1 MLKKGLMAMMALA
14 AGALLAGDIIWNG
27 NPTAVKPSSSQ
38 IKATLAVENNEIV
51 VTGTN
56 TGKGYEYIAFDIV
69 PEPFVIGDK
78 CIGVEFF
85 TETPEAGDS
94 FYVKALSEQGRNVLS
109 FMTYNV
115 QNSYKR
121 YICIPDCD
129 SRDGMK
135 WFKGDIRAER
145 DEPIVK
151 IRIFLG
157 RKQGLGPIRAHL
169 RNMTLTNPPEFPK
182 KAECV
187 DLGVGIPSAELRNY
201 TAFTDAKGH
210 PFVLSMLL
218 DMGKPY
224 VLLTD
229 AMTGENLQY
238 YVPDGVYGQ
247 VFGGVLTGDGKFVW
261 GLNKAVIFD
270 VNTRE
275 YTVSGRAPGSTLCA
289 YDSKD
294 GTVYMGSAPQARMVS
309 VNPKTGE
316 YHDWG
321 RMDDGEDYLSHL
333 AEDKEGYIYCGIGT
347 ARGNIVALNPK
358 TGERIQ
364 VLPEE
369 ERAWGTAHV
378 YAGTDGYVYGNF
390 KGFQAKMLAGK
401 IVEKNA
407 KSPGRAIDRSVH
419 YGTRHSEFG
428 NGMKVREYNLNE
440 RYMVIQYQDGS
451 TKKFAVDYVSGG
463 LDLTSMARGPQND
476 VYFSSAHPHHL
487 GHIVPAEDKVIN
499 LGYNNIVSGG
509 NFCNMVAAAG
519 KLYAGEYAGGRMW
532 MYDPLKPYFVGA
544 NTSAMKNFG
553 VPFSEI
559 VSNSDVSNG
568 HWTILGMGVLFGYG
582 ENGENSFKVNLKAPA
597 PGSYYLNFQL
607 YRYGSYGT
615 VTVKAGGTEN
625 KYNVQDDK
633 NSIGPIVNLGPFEVK
648 DKVFPVEFSVQRN
661 DNASSSFFFSL
672 IGLELSK
679 TAAVQPQKE
688 PEKQNNP
695 CILGTWKNLITRPRT
710 IAVHPSGD
718 YVVVGG
724 YANYGLTGGGLGIHN
739 LKTGENTEIINEN
752 LVPGESCICMEFLP
766 DGNLI
771 GGTSMDAPGG
781 GHLVSKTGSV
791 FVLDWNARKADRFVH
806 MEKATNVIA
815 IAYWNG
821 LIFAGA
827 NDNKLH
833 VIDPATMKILASH
846 DVSSGG
852 FMLRNGLQ
860 KSEDGKEL
868 YLVMNKEIFKVNPK
882 TNAPDDYLVS
892 TVGFTGGGPIIG
904 DRMYLILEGVK
915 VGYVKMLK

>member
-1 MLKKGLMAMMALA
+1 MLKKALTAVMTLA
-14 AGALLAGDIIWNG
+14 ATTLLAGEMLWNG
-27 NPTAVKPSSSQ
+27 DPDAVRSGRSLRDTK
-38 IKATLAVENNEIV
+38 LVVENNEIV
-51 VTGTN
+51 ITGTN
-56 TGKGYEYIAFDIV
+56 TSNGYDYIVCDILV
-69 PEPFVIGDK
+69 EPFVIGDK
-78 CIGVEFF
+78 CISVEFF
-85 TETPEAGDS
+85 TEKPEDGDS
-94 FYVKALSEQGRNVLS
+94 FYVKALDEMGHNVLS

-115 QNSYKR
+115 QNTYKR
-121 YICIPDCD
+121 YLCIPDYD
-129 SRDGMK
+129 SREGMK
-135 WFKGDIRAER
+135 WFKTDIRASRE
-145 DEPIVK
+145 EPIVK
-151 IRIFLG
+151 FRIFLG
-157 RKQGLGPIRAHL
+157 RRTNLGTIRAHL
-169 RNMTLTNPPEFPK
+169 RNLALAEPPPLPK

-187 DLGVGIPSAELRNY
+187 DLGVGIASAELRNY
-201 TAFTDAKGH
+201 TAFCDAKGH

-270 VNTRE
+270 VNTRD
-275 YTVSGRAPGSTLCA
+275 YVVSGRAPGSTLCA
-289 YDSKD
+289 YDAKD
-294 GTVYMGSAPQARMVS
+294 GTVYLGSAPQARMVS
-309 VNPKTGE
+309 VNPKSGE

-321 RMDDGEDYLSHL
+321 RMDDKEDYLSHL

-364 VLPEE
+364 MLSEE

-390 KGFQAKMLAGK
+390 KSFQAKMLAGK
-401 IVEKNA
+401 IVERNA

-428 NGMKVREYNLNE
+428 NGMKVKEYNLNE

-451 TKKFAVDYVSGG
+451 TKKFSVDYVSGG

-476 VYFSSAHPHHL
+476 IYFSSAHPHHL
-487 GHIVPAEDKVIN
+487 GHLVPYEDKLVN

-509 NFCNMVAAAG
+509 NFCNMVAAGG

-532 MYDPLKPYFVGA
+532 MYDPSKPYFVGA

-568 HWTILGMGVLFGYG
+568 HWTILGMGLLFGYG
-582 ENGENSFKVNLKAPA
+582 DNAENAFKVKLNAPE
-597 PGSYYLNFQL
+597 PGRYYLNFQL
-607 YRYGSYGT
+607 FKYGSYGT
-615 VTVKAGGTEN
+615 VTVKAGGVEQ

-633 NSIGPIVNLGPFEVK
+633 QTNYPIVNLGPFDVK

-661 DNASSSFFFSL
+661 DNPNSSFFFSL

-679 TAAVQPQKE
+679 TATVEDKKE
-688 PEKQNNP
+688 PVTPNNP
-695 CILGTWKNLITRPRT
+695 CILGTWKNLVTRPRT
-710 IAVHPSGD
+710 VAVHPSGD

-739 LKTGENTEIINEN
+739 LKTGENTEIANED
-752 LVPGESCICMEFLP
+752 VIPGESCICMEFLP

-781 GHLVSKTGSV
+781 GHLLSQTGSV
-791 FVLDWNARKADRFVH
+791 FVLDWNARKVDRFVH

-821 LIFAGA
+821 VIFAGA

-833 VIDPATMKILASH
+833 VIDPATMKILASY
-846 DVSSGG
+846 DVHTGG
-852 FMLRNGLQ
+852 YMLRNGLQ

-868 YLVMNKEIFKVNPK
+868 YLVMNKEIFKINPK
-882 TNAPDDYLVS
+882 TNAPDEYMIPS
-892 TVGFTGGGPIIG
+892 AGITGGGPIFG
-904 DRMYLILEGVK
+904 DRLYFILEGVK
-915 VGYVKMLK
+915 VGYIKMLK

>member
-1 MLKKGLMAMMALA
+1 MLKECLCTMALVT
-14 AGALLAGDIIWNG
+14 GMLLAGDVLWDGSDPN
-27 NPTAVKPSSSQ
+27 VKISRGSVPDTK
-38 IKATLAVENNEIV
+38 IVVENNEIV

-56 TGKGYEYIAFDIV
+56 QAKGYEYLIFDV
-69 PEPFVIGDK
+69 PIQEFVIGDK
-78 CIGVEFF
+78 AIGVEIY
-85 TETPEAGDS
+85 TETPQEGDS
-94 FYVKALSEQGRNVLS
+94 FYVKALDSHSCNVLS
-109 FMTYNV
+109 FMTWGV
-115 QNSYKR
+115 PSDYKK
-121 YICIPDCD
+121 YTCIPGYN

-135 WFKGDIRAER
+135 WFADDIRASIET
-145 DEPIVK
+145 PIK
-151 IRIFLG
+151 TLRIFLG
-157 RKQGLGPIRAHL
+157 RRPGFGPVRTHIRNIAL
-169 RNMTLTNPPEFPK
+169 VEPPPMPK
-182 KAECV
+182 KVECV
-187 DLGVGIPSAELRNY
+187 DLGVGIASAELRNY

-210 PFVLSMLL
+210 PYVLSMLL

-238 YVPDGVYGQ
+238 YVPDGVHGQ

-275 YTVSGRAPGSTLCA
+275 YEVSGRAPGSTLCA

-294 GTVYMGSAPQARMVS
+294 GTVYLGSAPQARMVS

-321 RMDDGEDYLSHL
+321 RMDDQEDYLSHL

-347 ARGNIVALNPK
+347 ARGNIVAFNPK

-364 VLPEE
+364 MVPEE
-369 ERAWGTAHV
+369 IRALGTAHV

-407 KSPGRAIDRSVH
+407 QSPGREVDRSVH

-440 RYMVIQYQDGS
+440 RYMVIQYQDGT
-451 TKKFAVDYVSGG
+451 TKRFAVDYVSGG

-487 GHIVPAEDKVIN
+487 GHIVPFEDKVVN
-499 LGYNNIVSGG
+499 LGYNSIVSGG
-509 NFCNMVAAAG
+509 NFCNMVSAAG
-519 KLYAGEYAGGRMW
+519 KLYAGQYSHGYMW
-532 MYDPLKPYFVGA
+532 MYDPSKPYFVGA
-544 NTSAMKNFG
+544 NSSTMKNFG

-559 VSNSDVSNG
+559 VSNSDVTNG

-582 ENGENSFKVNLKAPA
+582 ENSDNSFKVNLNVPS
-597 PGSYYLNFQL
+597 PGSYYLNFQFFK
-607 YRYGSYGT
+607 YGSYGT
-615 VTVKAGGTEN
+615 VTVKAGGIE
-625 KYNVQDDK
+625 KSYNVQDDK
-633 NSIGPIVNLGPFEVK
+633 ENTGPIVNLGPFDVK
-648 DKVFPVEFSVQRN
+648 EKVFPVEFSVKRN
-661 DNASSSFFFSL
+661 ANSTSSHFFSL

-679 TAAVQPQKE
+679 TAAVEEKKE
-688 PEKQNNP
+688 PTVENNP
-695 CILGTWKNLITRPRT
+695 CILGRWSNLVTRPRT
-710 IAVHPSGD
+710 IVVHPSGD
-718 YVVVGG
+718 YVVMGG

-739 LKTGENTEIINEN
+739 LKTGENTEITNEN
-752 LVPGESCICMEFLP
+752 MIPGESCICMEFMP
-766 DGNLI
+766 DGNI
-771 GGTSMDAPGG
+771 VGGTSMDAPGG

-791 FVLDWNARKADRFVH
+791 FVLDWNARKVDRFVH

-821 LIFAGA
+821 LVFAGA

-846 DVSSGG
+846 NVSSGG
-852 FMLRNGLQ
+852 YMLRNGLQ

-868 YLVMNKEIFKVNPK
+868 YLIMNTEIFKIDAK
-882 TNAPDDYLVS
+882 TNTPEEYIIPS
-892 TVGFTGGGPIIG
+892 MRITSGGPIIG
-904 DRMYLILEGVK
+904 DRLYAILKGVN
-915 VGYVKMLK
+915 VGYVKMK